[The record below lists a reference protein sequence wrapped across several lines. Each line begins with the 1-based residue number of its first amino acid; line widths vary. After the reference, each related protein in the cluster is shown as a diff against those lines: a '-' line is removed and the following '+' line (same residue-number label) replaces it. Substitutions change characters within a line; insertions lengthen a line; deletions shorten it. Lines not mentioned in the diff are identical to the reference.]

1 MKTLGT
7 VLGDVRTALNGAGI
21 SDPSIES
28 DVLVMEAVQVTREQ
42 LYVSLD
48 RMLDPYAARR
58 LNFLVDRRLS
68 REPTAYILGRKEFY
82 GLDFNVSTD
91 VLIPRPET
99 EHLVDEAL
107 KILSNKKSN
116 SRSIVLD
123 VGTGCGA
130 IAIALALH
138 SPKSLIIGL
147 DQSEV
152 AIQVAKSNRS
162 RYSRLTNLEFVVGDL
177 LACFKGT
184 VEVVVANLP
193 YVETSQIDSLAPEI
207 RLYEPLGALD
217 GGVDGLVWIRKIIEQ
232 SAGLLGDG
240 GSLLLELDPHQ
251 VNPVREFVQKVFNNP
266 TLETV
271 KDLQDNERV
280 LIVTN
285 PYSY

>member
-7 VLGDVRTALNGAGI
+7 ILWDVRTALNGAGI

-116 SRSIVLD
+116 SRSTVLD

-162 RYSRLTNLEFVVGDL
+162 RYSSLTNLEFVVGDL

>member
-1 MKTLGT
+1 M
-7 VLGDVRTALNGAGI
+7 VLWDVRTAFNGAGI

-116 SRSIVLD
+116 SRSTVLD

-130 IAIALALH
+130 IAIALAL
-138 SPKSLIIGL
+138 G
-147 DQSEV
+147 
-152 AIQVAKSNRS
+152 RS
-162 RYSRLTNLEFVVGDL
+162 
-177 LACFKGT
+177 
-184 VEVVVANLP
+184 
-193 YVETSQIDSLAPEI
+193 
-207 RLYEPLGALD
+207 
-217 GGVDGLVWIRKIIEQ
+217 
-232 SAGLLGDG
+232 
-240 GSLLLELDPHQ
+240 
-251 VNPVREFVQKVFNNP
+251 
-266 TLETV
+266 
-271 KDLQDNERV
+271 
-280 LIVTN
+280 
-285 PYSY
+285 

>member
-7 VLGDVRTALNGAGI
+7 VLWDVRTALNGAGI

-107 KILSNKKSN
+107 KILSDKKSN
-116 SRSIVLD
+116 SRSTVLD

-162 RYSRLTNLEFVVGDL
+162 RYSSLTNLEFVVGDL

>member
-1 MKTLGT
+1 M
-7 VLGDVRTALNGAGI
+7 VLWDVRTAFNGAGI

-116 SRSIVLD
+116 SRSTVLD

-152 AIQVAKSNRS
+152 AIQVAKGNRS
-162 RYSRLTNLEFVVGDL
+162 RYSSLTNLEFVVGDL

-207 RLYEPLGALD
+207 RLYEPLRALD